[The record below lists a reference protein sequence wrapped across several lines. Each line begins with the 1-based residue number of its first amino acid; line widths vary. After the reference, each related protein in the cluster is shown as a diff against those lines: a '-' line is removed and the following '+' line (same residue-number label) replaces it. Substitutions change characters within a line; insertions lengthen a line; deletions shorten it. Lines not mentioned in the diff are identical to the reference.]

1 MVTKEDV
8 DKAKA
13 AWIAAKAAAYAANAW
28 DADHADDAVDAA
40 AEAAEAAWDKYWEL
54 KKAYKNESN

>member
-13 AWIAAKAAAYAANAW
+13 AF
-28 DADHADDAVDAA
+28 DAA
-40 AEAAEAAWDKYWEL
+40 AKDSEAFLLNGQWRG
-54 KKAYKNESN
+54 S